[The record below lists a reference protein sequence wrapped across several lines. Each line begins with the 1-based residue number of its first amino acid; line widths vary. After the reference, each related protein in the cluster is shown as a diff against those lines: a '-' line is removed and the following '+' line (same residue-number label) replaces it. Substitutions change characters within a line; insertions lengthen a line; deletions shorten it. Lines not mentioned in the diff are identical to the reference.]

1 MVAAP
6 VVLETPSKV
15 AAASLQSLDLSKP
28 TMKPELSSGK
38 VTTSSENDSTSGTP
52 SQQNLK
58 RKVRQDATED
68 DEGRSRF
75 VGDLERIKCDADEP
89 LLQESQ
95 NRFVLFP
102 IKWHEVSHRSRLGER
117 APPVEDDP
125 RARKRVHFLYHC

>member
-38 VTTSSENDSTSGTP
+38 VPTTSEDDLTSGTP

-75 VGDLERIKCDADEP
+75 VGDVERIKCDADEP

-117 APPVEDDP
+117 AP
-125 RARKRVHFLYHC
+125 